1 MVRIIHTH
9 TVHHCPRAGKGP
21 GPCHKP
27 KGALYCHGH
36 SKVCERHTDTAYL
49 KWEDCPTCTAEA
61 KLKAQR
67 EMKEREKG
75 KDSVGDM
82 KKKKA
87 EAAAAAKKKS
97 GKP

>member
-9 TVHHCPRAGKGP
+9 TVHHCLRAGKGP
-21 GPCHKP
+21 GPCPKS

-36 SKVCERHTDTAYL
+36 SKVCERHPDTAYL
-49 KWEDCPTCTAEA
+49 KWEDCPTCTAEL
-61 KLKAQR
+61 KLKAPR
-67 EMKEREKG
+67 EMEAGEKG
-75 KDSVGDM
+75 KDLVGDM